1 MANFSEMFRNS
12 IPGSAVRPQEI
23 DFAAEV
29 DSFIASLEK
38 QLKPADPILQRRDN
52 AIEHLRR
59 IGLVP
64 REQIDTVRED
74 LERALG
80 FKCRILRVV
89 RAVIASADGCE
100 RTVTRLIAGGYQQR
114 SDEVVDPTVRVIDN
128 WDGHQNNL
136 SDETRARLWQLCANT
151 ENPVYIA
158 AGAQDRFEGDIHEAL
173 VAVGRDQGMPVR
185 DVYRLGGPAVSG
197 VREPQS
203 FVERTQYSLSA

>member
-1 MANFSEMFRNS
+1 MANFSEMSRNS

-29 DSFIASLEK
+29 DSSIASLEE
-38 QLKPADPILQRRDN
+38 QLKPADPIRQRRDN

-59 IGLVP
+59 FGLVG
-64 REQIDTVRED
+64 REQIDTVRAD

-80 FKCRILRVV
+80 FECRIVRVI
-89 RAVIASADGCE
+89 RAVIASADGSE
-100 RTVTRLIAGGYQQR
+100 RTVTRLIAGGYLQI

-128 WDGHQNNL
+128 WDEHQNNL
-136 SDETRARLWQLCANT
+136 RDETRARLWQLCANT

-158 AGAQDRFEGDIHEAL
+158 AGAHDRFEGDIHEAL
-173 VAVGRDQGMPVR
+173 VAVGRDQGIPVR

-203 FVERTQYSLSA
+203 FVEWSQYSLTA